1 MKDFQPVRLNK
12 KVADV
17 VIVAAAV
24 LHVVVVVVN
33 HIFKQ
38 SHQLDAHN
46 H

>member
-24 LHVVVVVVN
+24 LHVVVVVN